1 MCTETH
7 LLFFISA
14 NGNYLEMS
22 DDMISSTPLSS
33 SFLVDF
39 IPGSLSP
46 WTERSRFCGLHNR
59 YHHHWMIWWI
69 RALRVEVLHDSGD
82 GHRRM
87 SRTPNSPVNSVS
99 LPCLSTLKLCATRC
113 VFDTERTLNSFW
125 PSSVRE
131 RTRIYIRLH
140 LHLFSVRFITVNWE
154 S

>member
-1 MCTETH
+1 MH
-7 LLFFISA
+7 WNSFVIFISA

-39 IPGSLSP
+39 VQGSLSP

-69 RALRVEVLHDSGD
+69 RALAMEVLHDSGD
-82 GHRRM
+82 VHRRM
-87 SRTPNSPVNSVS
+87 SRIPNSPVNSVS
-99 LPCLSTLKLCATRC
+99 LPCLYITLKLCATRC
-113 VFDTERTLNSFW
+113 VFRGTLSRFDPHLWERI
-125 PSSVRE
+125 R
-131 RTRIYIRLH
+131 YIRLH